1 MSDSLKL
8 LQEKCGVTPDGG
20 FGPNTA
26 RAIVSHYELS
36 PEHGAHLLGQAAHES
51 GGFRPVSYT
60 HLTLPTI
67 CSV

>member
-8 LQEKCGVTPDGG
+8 LQERCGVTPDGG

-51 GGFRPVSYT
+51 GGLDFAEKT
-60 HLTLPTI
+60 
-67 CSV
+67 

>member
-36 PEHGAHLLGQAAHES
+36 PEHGAHLLGQAAHEK
-51 GGFRPVSYT
+51 RR
-60 HLTLPTI
+60 L
-67 CSV
+67 

>member
-8 LQEKCGVTPDGG
+8 LQERCGVTPDGG

-36 PEHGAHLLGQAAHES
+36 PEHGA
-51 GGFRPVSYT
+51 
-60 HLTLPTI
+60 LTGASRTRKRGI
-67 CSV
+67 